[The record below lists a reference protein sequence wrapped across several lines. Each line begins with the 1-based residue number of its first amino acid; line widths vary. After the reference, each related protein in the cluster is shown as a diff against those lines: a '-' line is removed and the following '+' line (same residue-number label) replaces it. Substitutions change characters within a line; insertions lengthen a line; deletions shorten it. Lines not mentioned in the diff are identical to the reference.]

1 MPAWCLCDACFRC
14 LIGWCAHRECLLVL
28 EAGGEDLYDPLGMG
42 SESNGR
48 PQHVSNYKARDEA
61 EGIRSQ
67 KQ

>member
-1 MPAWCLCDACFRC
+1 M
-14 LIGWCAHRECLLVL
+14 L
-28 EAGGEDLYDPLGMG
+28 EAGGEDLCDPLGMG

>member
-1 MPAWCLCDACFRC
+1 M
-14 LIGWCAHRECLLVL
+14 L
-28 EAGGEDLYDPLGMG
+28 EAGGEDLCDPLRMG

-48 PQHVSNYKARDEA
+48 PQNVSNYKARDEA